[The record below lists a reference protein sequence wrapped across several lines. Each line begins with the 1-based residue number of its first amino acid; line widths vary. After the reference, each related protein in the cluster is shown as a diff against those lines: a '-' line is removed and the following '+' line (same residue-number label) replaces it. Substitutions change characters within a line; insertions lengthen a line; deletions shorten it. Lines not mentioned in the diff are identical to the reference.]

1 MLLALLL
8 FVEPLPV
15 APVVPAAGVGAPDVC
30 PAVAA
35 PLPFGADDV
44 DVGGGALSA
53 IFVFLLL

>member
-15 APVVPAAGVGAPDVC
+15 GPVVPAAGVGAPDVC

-44 DVGGGALSA
+44 DVGGALSA